1 MNGDLLFLTCSA
13 RVVTLL
19 AEDMT
24 TYLEDEQNTARVA
37 KYGVLCK
44 GSDGFVIVATPS
56 PEGFSSDFLETI
68 EQNEEITGYVLLP
81 GTSNQLQR
89 KMEGHDDHE

>member
-1 MNGDLLFLTCSA
+1 MNGNLLFLTCSA

-24 TYLEDEQNTARVA
+24 TYLEDEQNTARVV

-44 GSDGFVIVATPS
+44 GQDGFIIVAASS
-56 PEGFSSDFLETI
+56 PDGFSSDFLETI
-68 EQNEEITGYVLLP
+68 QQNDEITGYVLLSN
-81 GTSNQLQR
+81 GTMPPIE
-89 KMEGHDDHE
+89 MEVQG